1 LCQYPVFRDVGV
13 RPISCLSSGT
23 PTHRRQSVAA
33 KKSKSKP
40 MHGKKHE
47 RTESKSERMKE
58 YGKGGKK
65 KRG

>member
-1 LCQYPVFRDVGV
+1 M
-13 RPISCLSSGT
+13 
-23 PTHRRQSVAA
+23 
-33 KKSKSKP
+33 KSKSKGGKKP

-58 YGKGGKK
+58 YGKAGK